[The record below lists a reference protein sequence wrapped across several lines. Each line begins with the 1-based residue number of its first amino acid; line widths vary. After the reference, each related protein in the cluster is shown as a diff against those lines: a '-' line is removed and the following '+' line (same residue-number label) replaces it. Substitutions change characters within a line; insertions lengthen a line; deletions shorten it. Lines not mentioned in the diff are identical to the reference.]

1 MEKRRMTAR
10 EGGRAYFPE
19 CFDRCGGDPKP
30 GACAKCDFTQRTCEK
45 LAAYEETNMTP
56 EGVLQLKK
64 MYDRLLRD
72 YGKIKEESKNE

>member
-10 EGGRAYFPE
+10 ENGQAYFPE

-30 GACAKCDFTQRTCEK
+30 GACANCDFTRRTCEK
-45 LAAYEETNMTP
+45 LAAYEETGLSP

-64 MYDRLLRD
+64 MNNRLLVDLR
-72 YGKIKEESKNE
+72 KAQEKTAE